1 MHTTKNKPSKCV
13 MARLMRKGVNHQ
25 KNFTL
30 AQYGTWAKAEA
41 AAQRWVKAQKKK
53 LPPVESGKGRMTTRN
68 EAGFVGVYAQLN
80 KNGHNKNFSEDIRWS
95 ARWPE
100 CPNRGG
106 ISFSAR
112 KYGDQDA
119 FLCAWLAR
127 KHETVDREWI
137 FNRLKTFKKTKK
149 CSEILRQKQV
159 EFV

>member
-68 EAGFVGVYAQLN
+68 ESGFVGVYAQLN
-80 KNGHNKNFSEDIRWS
+80 KNGHNKNFSE
-95 ARWPE
+95 
-100 CPNRGG
+100 
-106 ISFSAR
+106 
-112 KYGDQDA
+112 
-119 FLCAWLAR
+119 LAR
-127 KHETVDREWI
+127 MPEPRRHQLFGSKVR
-137 FNRLKTFKKTKK
+137 
-149 CSEILRQKQV
+149 
-159 EFV
+159 